1 MLDGAYVISKDYTEG
16 RLNFEPMAN
25 LVQDN
30 EDYDYNYDV
39 LQNLNPPLVKPY
51 LDILFMD
58 ALVFNVDRHTQNY
71 GLLRCRETGEIL
83 SMAPNFDMLP
93 TSENIDTMF
102 AETFDAGLRGIDP
115 DRAKLYRICE
125 ENDVGITVMKGFA
138 GGRLFD
144 EKRSPFGMRLSLV
157 QCITT
162 R

>member
-1 MLDGAYVISKDYTEG
+1 MEQLIEFLGA
-16 RLNFEPMAN
+16 A
-25 LVQDN
+25 
-30 EDYDYNYDV
+30 
-39 LQNLNPPLVKPY
+39 
-51 LDILFMD
+51 
-58 ALVFNVDRHTQNY
+58 ALVERDFPQRA
-71 GLLRCRETGEIL
+71 GSGSGERCVCCFKGFRRTTVC
-83 SMAPNFDMLP
+83 SAPA
-93 TSENIDTMF
+93 SENIDTMF

-144 EKRSPFGMRLSLV
+144 EKRSPFGVRLSPV

>member
-1 MLDGAYVISKDYTEG
+1 M
-16 RLNFEPMAN
+16 
-25 LVQDN
+25 
-30 EDYDYNYDV
+30 
-39 LQNLNPPLVKPY
+39 
-51 LDILFMD
+51 
-58 ALVFNVDRHTQNY
+58 
-71 GLLRCRETGEIL
+71 
-83 SMAPNFDMLP
+83 
-93 TSENIDTMF
+93 
-102 AETFDAGLRGIDP
+102 RGIDP

>member
-1 MLDGAYVISKDYTEG
+1 MLFQRIS
-16 RLNFEPMAN
+16 
-25 LVQDN
+25 
-30 EDYDYNYDV
+30 
-39 LQNLNPPLVKPY
+39 
-51 LDILFMD
+51 
-58 ALVFNVDRHTQNY
+58 QNY
-71 GLLRCRETGEIL
+71 GLLRSRETGEIL

-93 TSENIDTMF
+93 ASENIDTMF
-102 AETFDAGLRGIDP
+102 AETFDASLRGIDP

>member
-1 MLDGAYVISKDYTEG
+1 MPTSARQNARTKRENLQRIRNVPGADRVVRPSGFFGDLAVRMLFQKIS
-16 RLNFEPMAN
+16 
-25 LVQDN
+25 
-30 EDYDYNYDV
+30 
-39 LQNLNPPLVKPY
+39 
-51 LDILFMD
+51 
-58 ALVFNVDRHTQNY
+58 QNY
-71 GLLRCRETGEIL
+71 GLLRSRETGEIL
-83 SMAPNFDMLP
+83 SMVPNFDMLP
-93 TSENIDTMF
+93 ASENIDTMF

-144 EKRSPFGMRLSLV
+144 EKRSPFGVRLSPV